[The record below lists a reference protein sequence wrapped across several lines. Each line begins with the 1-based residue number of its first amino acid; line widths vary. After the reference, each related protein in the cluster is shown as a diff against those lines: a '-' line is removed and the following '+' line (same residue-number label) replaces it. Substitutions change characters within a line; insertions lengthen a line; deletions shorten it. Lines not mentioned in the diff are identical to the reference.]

1 MLQEVN
7 GSGGWTVVMW
17 QKLGR
22 VEDAAVRTANAGIY
36 NAPVEYVQAGTVVH
50 HIVSI
55 SPTMPETLNPI
66 AIREHMVDMNELMEQ
81 NR

>member
-1 MLQEVN
+1 MLREVN
-7 GSGGWTVVMW
+7 CSGGWTVVMW

-22 VEDAAVRTANAGIY
+22 VEDAAARTANAGIY
-36 NAPVEYVQAGTVVH
+36 NAPVECVQAGTVVH

-55 SPTMPETLNPI
+55 SPTMSETLNPVSV
-66 AIREHMVDMNELMEQ
+66 REHMVDINELTEQ